1 MGGIVHDKIGNATF
15 DIKFQYLYNM
25 RMAQVSNSASL
36 SQKIVHIL
44 ISEAHIQH
52 FDGGKGVEMDVFA
65 QINVGEV
72 TTPQQ
77 LDNTVISQLLTH
89 ARFREIAFFVF
100 HLSILITQ
108 LARCVQCGHSRPRQH
123 TYRWATM
130 QLHLPYRNDRDKSR
144 ACFPTRPP
152 RYARW
157 YPH

>member
-100 HLSILITQ
+100 HLQSLLHCLPDLYSAIIADRGNILT
-108 LARCVQCGHSRPRQH
+108 VGRPCNCIYLTGMTAISQERV
-123 TYRWATM
+123 AT
-130 QLHLPYRNDRDKSR
+130 LGLPDMH
-144 ACFPTRPP
+144 AGIG
-152 RYARW
+152 
-157 YPH
+157 